1 MLRIHHAFC
10 DATANVRV
18 WRTWGTAAQ
27 RDALARREDLRAPTG
42 AAPAISGPNF
52 EFRGAICGR
61 LKLVAGP
68 YNATNRSRSTF
79 RLLRTSETCA
89 PLLVGACVHGA
100 HQIMLALTSLGSA
113 RPCSWRARA
122 PGGRHRWR

>member
-68 YNATNRSRSTF
+68 YNAPTGAYLPSVFCEPAKHALPCWWGHACTGLTRSCSLWHRSG
-79 RLLRTSETCA
+79 RPDRA
-89 PLLVGACVHGA
+89 PEGRGLLVVDIDGV
-100 HQIMLALTSLGSA
+100 
-113 RPCSWRARA
+113 
-122 PGGRHRWR
+122 